1 MNGAKQLLLLVGSAK
16 QNRSTS
22 EVLGRYVVDKLA
34 ESGFESETLFAHKIL
49 KSDED
54 KHKLLLSVSR
64 ADLVVLAFPLYVDC
78 LPYPVINALELIA
91 GNRQAGAGSKKQ
103 SLLCV
108 VNCGFPEARQND
120 TAVAIC
126 RQFAREAGFEW
137 LGGLALGA
145 GEVINGRSLSEV
157 KGQAR
162 NVIRS
167 LDLAIDALADGKPVP
182 ERAVDLMARPLVP
195 RWLYLLLGGSR
206 WKRESKQHGVRERL
220 SARPYQE

>member
-1 MNGAKQLLLLVGSAK
+1 MNEAKQLLLLVGSAK

-22 EVLGRYVVDKLA
+22 EVLGTYIVDKLA
-34 ESGFESETLFAHKIL
+34 ERGFESETLFAHKIL
-49 KSDED
+49 KSDEA
-54 KHKLLLSVSR
+54 KRKLLLSVSE
-64 ADLVVLAFPLYVDC
+64 ADLMILAFPLYVDC
-78 LPYPVINALELIA
+78 LPYPVISVLELIA
-91 GNRQAGAGSKKQ
+91 KNRQVGAGSKKQ

-120 TAVAIC
+120 SAVAIC
-126 RQFAREAGFEW
+126 GQFAREAGFEW

-145 GEVINGRSLSEV
+145 GEVISGRSLSEV

-167 LDLAIDALADGKPVP
+167 LDLAIEALADGKPVP
-182 ERAVDLMARPLVP
+182 EKAVDLIARPLVP

-206 WKRESKQHGVRERL
+206 WKRESKQHGVREQL